1 LISSI
6 PQQSRASWQPAFY
19 LAMVYIFATYSRLPE
34 FLPRVAG
41 HSLRLGLV
49 MTVLAV
55 LGILVSGSLYRIFS
69 SKIVLA
75 LTAFTGWLFL
85 CTPFS
90 IWRGGSVSQ
99 LVFWCLSVVG
109 LILLAGC
116 IEGAEQCRK
125 AGYAMAVSV
134 LTIEVLS
141 FFLGS
146 TEGAQDGGRLAF
158 VAGTFANSNDFAAL
172 LLMGLPFCLLVVR
185 TRQGLSVLKGACILG
200 LFLIPLSVVRTGSRG
215 GLLALLIMF
224 VMFFFSVPPLQ
235 RVPLAIMALLLA
247 VAAAVFA
254 GSGALDRYKTIFRSG
269 DTVYYANE
277 TEKSAALSTLSRK
290 QLFLSSVR
298 LTFQHP
304 LLGVGPGMFPIA
316 DAKDSEE
323 KKHPASWHQT
333 HNTFTQI
340 SCESGFP
347 ALIFYCAALF
357 FCFKATRVV
366 RQGAGEHHALG
377 DLVPGQPAIQVRD
390 QLRLGD
396 LVAVAQHD
404 HRTAYLAPGGVGD
417 ADQGAFGDGRV
428 GVQGLLHLGGVD
440 VLAAGDDHVLE
451 PAGDVQVPVVVDLSQ
466 VTGAEPATL
475 GERRPGRVRLPPV
488 AS

>member
-366 RQGAGEHHALG
+366 RQGAAAHPELRPYSDTAFS
-377 DLVPGQPAIQVRD
+377 
-390 QLRLGD
+390 LRLS
-396 LVAVAQHD
+396 LI
-404 HRTAYLAPGGVGD
+404 
-417 ADQGAFGDGRV
+417 AFT
-428 GVQGLLHLGGVD
+428 
-440 VLAAGDDHVLE
+440 
-451 PAGDVQVPVVVDLSQ
+451 
-466 VTGAEPATL
+466 VTGIFSSSAYYFYFPLLAGL
-475 GERRPGRVRLPPV
+475 CAALERSVRVDMRAPKIHQDAPPLPPV
-488 AS
+488 PPRQRIGYAPAGPRRAMPAPANYRR